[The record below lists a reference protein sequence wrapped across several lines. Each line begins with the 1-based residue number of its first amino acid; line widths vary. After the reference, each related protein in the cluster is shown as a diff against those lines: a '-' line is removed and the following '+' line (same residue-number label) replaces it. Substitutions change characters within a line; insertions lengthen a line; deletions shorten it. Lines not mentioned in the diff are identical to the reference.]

1 MNTRTVCI
9 RDVVDAISSHLGFI
23 CVGQLFGAWLVKTE
37 NTKAFVVMSYGHYAT
52 NKGAKGIVCILSGP
66 ERVLVGV
73 AEC

>member
-1 MNTRTVCI
+1 MEQV
-9 RDVVDAISSHLGFI
+9 A
-23 CVGQLFGAWLVKTE
+23 LFGAWLVKTE